1 MTKRHHIEPVF
12 VDTIPNSLEEGC
24 IYISKRYHTAV
35 HRCCCG
41 CGLEVVTPINPA
53 KWRLDEDGGK
63 VSLRPSVGNW
73 SFPCQSHYWID
84 YNRVRWARALPQWK
98 IDHVRRRDQEAI
110 EMQTLPRPPA
120 NTPLTPANNRQAWWL
135 RFARWLLS
143 R

>member
-1 MTKRHHIEPVF
+1 MTKRHHLEPVF
-12 VDTIPNSLEEGC
+12 VDTIPNSLEEGR
-24 IYISKRYHTAV
+24 IYISKRYRTAV

-53 KWRLDEDGGK
+53 KWQLNENGGK

-73 SFPCQSHYWID
+73 SFPCRSHYWID
-84 YNRVRWARALPQWK
+84 HNRVRWARAMPQWK

-120 NTPLTPANNRQAWWL
+120 NTPLTPAANRQAWWR
-135 RFARWLLS
+135 RFARRLLS

>member
-1 MTKRHHIEPVF
+1 MTKRHHLEPVF
-12 VDTIPNSLEEGC
+12 VDTIPNSLEEGR
-24 IYISKRYHTAV
+24 IYISKRYRTAV

-53 KWRLDEDGGK
+53 KWQLNEDGGK

-84 YNRVRWARALPQWK
+84 HNRVRWAKAMPQWK

-110 EMQTLPRPPA
+110 ELQTLPRPPA
-120 NTPLTPANNRQAWWL
+120 NTPFTPANNRGAWWL
-135 RFARWLLS
+135 RFARWLLG